1 MHLIC
6 LSYVICFKMVNQNIS
21 VRVCCALDDTETKTN
36 LKNKQ

>member
-1 MHLIC
+1 MLYA
-6 LSYVICFKMVNQNIS
+6 LKLLAKNIS